1 MGITA
6 SVAAFFATD
15 IGVAVGVGT
24 VGVTI
29 GAIALPLAASFAV
42 SALSGLLGEAGGY
55 NLHTED
61 GAAH

>member
-42 SALSGLLGEAGGY
+42 SAL
-55 NLHTED
+55 
-61 GAAH
+61 